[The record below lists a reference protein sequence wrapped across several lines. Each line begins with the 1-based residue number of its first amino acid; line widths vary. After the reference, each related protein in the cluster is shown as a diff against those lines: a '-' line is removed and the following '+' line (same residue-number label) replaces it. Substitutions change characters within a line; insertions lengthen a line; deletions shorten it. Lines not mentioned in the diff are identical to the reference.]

1 MRPSCGRRRSA
12 MSSFAM
18 ILRREVIAFFSFSGG
33 FITS

>member
-1 MRPSCGRRRSA
+1 MRPSWGSRRSA
-12 MSSFAM
+12 MSRADM